1 MLGLI
6 FKYNEQAGCMTVAAF
21 FFVLFILAKLI
32 YNKLYVQIEKKVRFT
47 NWQCRYQNRKKQ
59 QGVTDTK

>member
-1 MLGLI
+1 
-6 FKYNEQAGCMTVAAF
+6 MTVAAF